1 MQDIKAMYAHTIL
14 ELADKIT
21 GLEKKHKSCLA
32 LEAKKYKSQKI
43 MKEIER
49 ELQVIQEK
57 KQSPLT
63 VDDLIGNSVVEAA
76 FLNIRKLLLL
86 YLLVLQSEAVIERAF
101 SYMKMIMT
109 GKRTNLDSKSL
120 EALIL
125 LSHKNKSF

>member
-32 LEAKKYKSQKI
+32 LKEAKKYKSQKI

-63 VDDLIGNSVVEAA
+63 VDDLIGNSVEAA

>member
-32 LEAKKYKSQKI
+32 LKEAKKYKSQKI

-57 KQSPLT
+57 KQSPIT

-109 GKRTNLDSKSL
+109 GKRTNLFK
-120 EALIL
+120 
-125 LSHKNKSF
+125 

>member
-1 MQDIKAMYAHTIL
+1 
-14 ELADKIT
+14 
-21 GLEKKHKSCLA
+21 
-32 LEAKKYKSQKI
+32 

-49 ELQVIQEK
+49 ELQVTQEK

-109 GKRTNLDSKSL
+109 GKITNLDSKSL